1 MNKVSAIILAAGSGT
16 RFGEKKQFKK
26 LNGKPIWTY
35 SLKAF
40 VKSKYVGEV
49 VLVIPQE
56 FLSEIQSSLTIK
68 KLSNQID
75 IKIVKGGKSRQ
86 NSVVNGLSV
95 VKNKYNLVCI
105 HDAARP
111 FVRSSYI
118 KKTIEACTEFDSS
131 IVAVAATDTI
141 KKVENETVKKTIDRN
156 YIWMAQTPQTFQKEK
171 LLKAFKLFSHVN
183 ITDESMIM
191 ELAGFSTKIIEG
203 DANNLKITKALDW
216 ELAKLIEGKI

>member
-1 MNKVSAIILAAGSGT
+1 LNKVSAIILAAGSGT
-16 RFGEKKQFKK
+16 RFGEKKQFKN
-26 LNGKPIWTY
+26 LNGNPIWTY
-35 SLKAF
+35 SLKTF
-40 VKSKYVGEV
+40 VQSKYVGEV
-49 VLVIPQE
+49 ILVIPQE
-56 FLSEIQSSLTIK
+56 FLSKIQSSQTIK
-68 KLSNQID
+68 KFSNQID

-86 NSVVNGLSV
+86 DSVMYGLSV
-95 VKNKYNLVCI
+95 VKKKYNLVCI

-131 IVAVAATDTI
+131 IVAVAATDTV
-141 KKVENETVKKTIDRN
+141 KKVENEIIKKTIDRN

-171 LLKAFKLFSHVN
+171 LLKAFKLFSQVN

-203 DANNLKITKALDW
+203 DPNNLKITKALDW

>member
-1 MNKVSAIILAAGSGT
+1 MDKVSAIILAAGFGT

-49 VLVIPQE
+49 VLVIPKE
-56 FLSEIQSSLTIK
+56 FLSEIESSLTIK

-86 NSVVNGLSV
+86 NSVVNGLNV
-95 VKNKYNLVCI
+95 VKNKYKLVCI

-111 FVRSSYI
+111 FVRPSYI

-171 LLKAFKLFSHVN
+171 LLKAFKLFSHIN

>member
-56 FLSEIQSSLTIK
+56 FLSEIESSLTIK

-86 NSVVNGLSV
+86 NSVVNGLNV

>member
-26 LNGKPIWTY
+26 LNGKPIWNY
-35 SLKAF
+35 SLKTF
-40 VKSKYVGEV
+40 VQSKYVGEV

-56 FLSEIQSSLTIK
+56 FLSEIQSSRTVK

-86 NSVVNGLSV
+86 NSVMSGLSV

-118 KKTIEACTEFDSS
+118 KKTVDACTEFDSS

-141 KKVENETVKKTIDRN
+141 KKAENEIIKKTMDRN

-171 LLKAFKLFSHVN
+171 LLKAFKLFPQAN

-203 DANNLKITKALDW
+203 DANNLKITKAIDW
-216 ELAKLIEGKI
+216 ELAKLIESKK

>member
-16 RFGEKKQFKK
+16 RFGEKKQFKN
-26 LNGKPIWTY
+26 LNGNPIWTY
-35 SLKAF
+35 SLKTF
-40 VKSKYVGEV
+40 VQSKYVGEV
-49 VLVIPQE
+49 ILVIPQE
-56 FLSEIQSSLTIK
+56 FLSKIQSSQTIK
-68 KLSNQID
+68 KFSNQID

-86 NSVVNGLSV
+86 NSVMNGLSV
-95 VKNKYNLVCI
+95 VKKKYNLVCI

-131 IVAVAATDTI
+131 IVAVAATDTV
-141 KKVENETVKKTIDRN
+141 KKVENEIIKKTMDRN

-171 LLKAFKLFSHVN
+171 LLKAFKLFSQVN

-203 DANNLKITKALDW
+203 EPNNLKITKALDW

>member
-1 MNKVSAIILAAGSGT
+1 LNKVSAIILAAGSGT

-35 SLKAF
+35 SLKTF
-40 VKSKYVGEV
+40 VHSEYVGEV
-49 VLVIPQE
+49 ILVIPQE
-56 FLSEIQSSLTIK
+56 FVSEFQSSRTVDK
-68 KLSNQID
+68 FSDQID

-86 NSVVNGLSV
+86 NSVMNGLSAV
-95 VKNKYNLVCI
+95 EDKYNLVCI

-111 FVRSSYI
+111 FVSSSYI
-118 KKTIEACTEFDSS
+118 KKTIEACSEFDSS

-141 KKVENETVKKTIDRN
+141 KKVENEIIKKTIDRN

-171 LLKAFKLFSHVN
+171 LLKAFKLFPQVN

-191 ELAGFSTKIIEG
+191 ELAGFTTKIIEG
-203 DANNLKITKALDW
+203 DTNNLKITQALDW
-216 ELAKLIEGKI
+216 ELVKLIGGKT